1 MIDQVQAAQRPG
13 SARAQVVAR
22 ELHNLLARKDTK
34 GGRTAKTEPTQKT
47 HETVT
52 SHKMSED
59 KSTKGQDA
67 GMAKPTH
74 VALRYPPR
82 RAMLPVTRS
91 LDDRVQTLA
100 ITPPH
105 SSSGGISKAQ
115 ARHNGAKSG
124 HEAQSTNAMVHQARS
139 PSLPT

>member
-1 MIDQVQAAQRPG
+1 MTPG
-13 SARAQVVAR
+13 RHDAIGGRTV
-22 ELHNLLARKDTK
+22 LAKKDTK

-82 RAMLPVTRS
+82 RATLPMTRS

-105 SSSGGISKAQ
+105 SSSGHTPVRRVDATHTKAVHLTNQEARAGHASKL
-115 ARHNGAKSG
+115 RR
-124 HEAQSTNAMVHQARS
+124 EADNKIRVSCE
-139 PSLPT
+139 